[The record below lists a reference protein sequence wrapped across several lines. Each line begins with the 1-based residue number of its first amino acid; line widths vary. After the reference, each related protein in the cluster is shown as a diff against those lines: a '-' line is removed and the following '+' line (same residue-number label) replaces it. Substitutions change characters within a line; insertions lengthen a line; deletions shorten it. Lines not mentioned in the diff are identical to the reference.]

1 MTPLEKR
8 LLDMGP
14 IREDGSDKFYG
25 MENVSSLPY
34 YRIAVLLCA
43 QFNLL
48 TFRPILVWKY
58 MVSHLAYKIES
69 P

>member
-1 MTPLEKR
+1 
-8 LLDMGP
+8 MGP

-48 TFRPILVWKY
+48 TFRPVLVWKY
-58 MVSHLAYKIES
+58 MVSKSSRI
-69 P
+69 